1 VKVRWIALGAG
12 VVVAALAVALAL
24 TVDSDPQAEA
34 RRSRLVGKEAPQF
47 DLPTLDD
54 GRVSSEQLAGRV
66 VIVNFW
72 NSWCRPCHQ
81 EHPELMEF
89 YERHRD
95 DPDFAMVGIV
105 REDSETAI
113 QEYVED
119 EGVPYTVAFDPGGA
133 AALAWGTR
141 GQPETYAI
149 TPDGVVAASLLG
161 PGTVETFEAMLSEA
175 RGV

>member
-1 VKVRWIALGAG
+1 MKVRWIAIGAG

-24 TVDSDPQAEA
+24 TVDSDPTADA
-34 RRSRLVGKEAPQF
+34 KRSRLNGKEAPAF
-47 DLPTLDD
+47 DLMTLDGD
-54 GRVSSEQLAGRV
+54 TVSSESLAGRA

-72 NSWCRPCHQ
+72 NSWCIPCEQ

-105 REDSETAI
+105 REDTEQAVLD
-113 QEYVED
+113 YVE
-119 EGVPYTVAFDPGGA
+119 ERSVRYPIALDPAGE

-149 TPDGVVAASLLG
+149 TPDGVVAASLIG
-161 PGTVETFEAMLSEA
+161 PGTVEAFEAMLQNA
-175 RGV
+175 RGA